1 MTKTELIYFEP
12 DNQDLESLQVAA
24 QPNRLN
30 ILNALTRHGKMY
42 ASNLS
47 RELNVERKVIAFHL
61 NALEK
66 AKLVK
71 SEFGLSD
78 DYRPAAV
85 KYYEILP
92 RGKEILEKILG
103 ILKK

>member
-1 MTKTELIYFEP
+1 MTKTELIYIEP
-12 DNQDLESLQVAA
+12 DEQDLESLQVAA
-24 QPNRLN
+24 QSTRLK
-30 ILNALTRHGKMY
+30 ILNALTKGKMY

-92 RGKEILEKILG
+92 KGKEILEKISE